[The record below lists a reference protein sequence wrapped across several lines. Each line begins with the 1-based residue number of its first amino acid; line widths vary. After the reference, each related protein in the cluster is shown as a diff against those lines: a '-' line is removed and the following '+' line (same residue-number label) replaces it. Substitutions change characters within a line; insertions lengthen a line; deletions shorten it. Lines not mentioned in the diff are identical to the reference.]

1 MGLCGKCH
9 GGRRTAIESF
19 LKHPII
25 ERGRLLPCLSG
36 RSTYASES
44 ILDAGSPSPFRRSFH
59 KRDIDRKTCPGT
71 QGKADLPGARRGKEA
86 GALDAAG
93 AVLGS
98 FGLVAFGLVIWLMI
112 VRCPVWDTFSLRFRD
127 SPSRR
132 SDGSHGDGVV
142 TPARDL

>member
-19 LKHPII
+19 LNI
-25 ERGRLLPCLSG
+25 RSSSGGWLLPCLSG

-59 KRDIDRKTCPGT
+59 KRDIDRKTCLGT
-71 QGKADLPGARRGKEA
+71 QGKADLPGARRGKE
-86 GALDAAG
+86 LDAAG

-112 VRCPVWDTFSLRFRD
+112 VRCPAWDTFSLRFRD
-127 SPSRR
+127 PPSRR